1 MRRARLVVVLV
12 LLAAAVASYYFYFRP
27 QKSLVLTGIVT
38 TNDVVVSPQVDGRLA
53 ELKVAEGDVV
63 TKDQV
68 VALIDPREMQADS
81 AYYSSAERGVG
92 SQVAE
97 AQAALR
103 YQEKQTI
110 DQIAQATSTLASVQ
124 AQQAESVAVLENA
137 RLELDRTKKLS
148 EQGVTSAQQLDQ
160 DRTSYDAA
168 KAHADSLTSQVAAA
182 RSALALA
189 QSNAQQVAM
198 KESQLQ
204 NTQHLA
210 QAATAQREKA
220 DLRLA
225 YTEVHAPIA
234 GIVDVRAVRQ
244 GEFIKTGQPLLT
256 LVNQDDLWVRV
267 DVEETYIDRVR
278 VGEQMQIRLPSG
290 DVRDGVEF
298 FRGVDAAFATE
309 RDVSRTKRDIRT
321 FEVRLRT
328 DNKDR
333 RLALGMTAYVT
344 LPLDR

>member
-1 MRRARLVVVLV
+1 MRRLVVIAIV
-12 LLAAAVASYYFYFRP
+12 LAAALGAYYFYFRP
-27 QKSLVLTGIVT
+27 LKSLTLTGIVT
-38 TNDVVVSPQVDGRLA
+38 TNDVAVSPQVDGRLA

-63 TKDQV
+63 SANQLL
-68 VALIDPREMQADS
+68 ALIDPRELQADS

-97 AQAALR
+97 AEAALR
-103 YQEKQTI
+103 FQEKQTT
-110 DQIAQATSTLASVQ
+110 DQIAQASSTLASVQ
-124 AQQAESVAVLENA
+124 AQQAESAAVLENA
-137 RLELDRTKKLS
+137 RLELERTKKLS
-148 EQGVTSAQQLDQ
+148 EQGVTSAQQFDQ

-168 KAHADSLTSQVAAA
+168 KAHADSMANQVAAA

-210 QAATAQREKA
+210 QAATAQRQKA

-225 YTEVHAPIA
+225 YAEVRAPIG

-244 GEFIKTGQPLLT
+244 GEFVKTGQPLLT

-267 DVEETYIDRVR
+267 DVEESYIDKVR
-278 VGEQMQIRLPSG
+278 IGEHMTIRLPSG
-290 DVRDGVEF
+290 EERDGTVF

-328 DNKDR
+328 DNHDR
-333 RLALGMTAYVT
+333 RLALGMTAYVL

>member
-1 MRRARLVVVLV
+1 MRRARLVVILLV
-12 LLAAAVASYYFYFRP
+12 LAAAVGAYYFYVRP

-38 TNDVVVSPQVDGRLA
+38 TSDVVVSPQVDGRLV
-53 ELKVAEGDVV
+53 ELKVAEGDLVA
-63 TKDQV
+63 KDQV
-68 VALIDPREMQADS
+68 VALIDPRELQADS
-81 AYYSSAERGVG
+81 AYYSSAERGVS

-103 YQEKQTI
+103 FQEKQTI

-124 AQQAESVAVLENA
+124 AQQAESKAVLENA
-137 RLELDRTKKLS
+137 RLALDRTKKLS
-148 EQGVTSAQQLDQ
+148 DQGVTSAQQLDQ
-160 DRTSYDAA
+160 DRTAYDAA
-168 KAHADSLTSQVAAA
+168 RAHADSLTNQVAAA

-210 QAATAQREKA
+210 QAASAQREKA

-225 YTEVHAPIA
+225 YAEVHAPIA

-244 GEFIKTGQPLLT
+244 GEFVKTGQPLVT
-256 LVNQDDLWVRV
+256 LVNQDDLWIRV
-267 DVEETYIDRVR
+267 DVEETYIEKVR
-278 VGEQMQIRLPSG
+278 IGEHIPIRLPSG
-290 DVRDGVEF
+290 DERDGIVF

-328 DNKDR
+328 DNHDR
-333 RLALGMTAYVT
+333 RLALGMTAYVL
-344 LPLDR
+344 LPLNQ